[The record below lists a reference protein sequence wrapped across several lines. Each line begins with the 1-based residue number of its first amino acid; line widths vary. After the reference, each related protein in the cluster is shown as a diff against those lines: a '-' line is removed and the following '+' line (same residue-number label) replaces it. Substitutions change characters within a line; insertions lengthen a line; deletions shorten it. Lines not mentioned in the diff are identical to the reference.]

1 MLNITNLPDQANQTH
16 NEILP
21 HMSGWLLITNVGKDV
36 EKLECWR
43 TVVGMQNGGGARGQE
58 WRDAYKKLKLESSH
72 NGTSWYLHKRPEIE
86 FQKDISTLNVLCN
99 TLQKQSK
106 WPRTAKQMNKRLCTH
121 TMGLS
126 ALNKKE
132 ILQ

>member
-58 WRDAYKKLKLESSH
+58 WRDAYKKLKLESC
-72 NGTSWYLHKRPEIE
+72 NPATMALLGIYT
-86 FQKDISTLNVLCN
+86 KDLKLNFKKILALLMFSAILCRSN
-99 TLQKQSK
+99 
-106 WPRTAKQMNKRLCTH
+106 
-121 TMGLS
+121 LS
-126 ALNKKE
+126 G
-132 ILQ
+132 QGQPSR